1 MIWVKL
7 RQYRSS
13 LCSSIAQQGTDAL
26 ANSVRPTYIFDR
38 KLRILAVLSL
48 VTVLT
53 EPLAYLATLGAILLC
68 YVYLTA
74 SSVNVAYTFSKTFW
88 KIESAHAIF

>member
-1 MIWVKL
+1 MNFHLSFLDNYLSLKEMIWVKL

-38 KLRILAVLSL
+38 ELRILAVLFL
-48 VTVLT
+48 VTVLM
-53 EPLAYLATLGAILLC
+53 EPLVLI
-68 YVYLTA
+68 
-74 SSVNVAYTFSKTFW
+74 
-88 KIESAHAIF
+88 II